1 MLAAKGVQ
9 RRGQRRQGKTGVTC
23 TGRKDSRCLWGMML
37 FNPSSHTPV
46 ISCSH
51 LTDEETRGPAREPS
65 SWGGGLCG
73 HISGSPSWPSPN
85 CSCPLLFTFLIIQ
98 AVYAHYRRFGKC
110 RKAEGNVKYK
120 IIISSAI
127 VPPPLRDLLLTF
139 WYVLSALC
147 FLIHIICDAFN
158 SICWWHRGAAGC
170 ASQWTQVPFKK
181 HRSRLS
187 LTP

>member
-1 MLAAKGVQ
+1 MG
-9 RRGQRRQGKTGVTC
+9 
-23 TGRKDSRCLWGMML
+23 
-37 FNPSSHTPV
+37 
-46 ISCSH
+46 IS
-51 LTDEETRGPAREPS
+51 
-65 SWGGGLCG
+65 
-73 HISGSPSWPSPN
+73 
-85 CSCPLLFTFLIIQ
+85 PLLLGPLQTAPVHGYLLSSLYKQYMLITDDLEN
-98 AVYAHYRRFGKC
+98 VE
-110 RKAEGNVKYK
+110 KAEGNVKYK
-120 IIISSAI
+120 IIISSTI

-187 LTP
+187 LTL